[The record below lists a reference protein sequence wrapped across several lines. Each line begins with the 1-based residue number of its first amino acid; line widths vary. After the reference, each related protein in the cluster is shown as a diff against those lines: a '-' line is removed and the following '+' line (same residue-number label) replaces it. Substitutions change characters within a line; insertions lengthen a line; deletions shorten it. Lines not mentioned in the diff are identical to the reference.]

1 VSHHGR
7 LLHGKI
13 IAWPREIAKELR
25 NLLMGAQFAGQE
37 LTSAQR
43 KRYAGDQQGK
53 ETRVQ
58 KATEKN
64 TKF

>member
-1 VSHHGR
+1 
-7 LLHGKI
+7 
-13 IAWPREIAKELR
+13 
-25 NLLMGAQFAGQE
+25 MGAQFAGQE